1 MKGIK
6 HMKKKFFAMLLAI
19 CSLTS
24 SAAFAQDIIPTIT
37 TSTEREI
44 CLDVPQGKFTNGV
57 FMVPVRR
64 ICEIFNASCDWY
76 EEERRIIINAPD
88 NITRL
93 FLYIGNDTLQIFTFT
108 SVITGTN
115 EYLPLDAPL
124 EIVNDRT
131 LVPFEQIC
139 RALKGECVW
148 SEDKSSVIVKV
159 PAELSEDRAVIYLK
173 TDAADVKAGDEITVD
188 IMGKNL
194 DVSDEFGFIGY
205 SAGVIFNKSEFEY
218 VSATLEGNTDPAVE
232 YVKAENTNFT
242 DDSIKTVC
250 LNPVSFDYSDEA
262 VCIGKIVFKAL
273 TDDGG
278 EIKLSNR
285 IYTIGDDTAL
295 VYAHNETTEHMIML
309 NRGTQLK
316 IDTTAVTLN

>member
-1 MKGIK
+1 M
-6 HMKKKFFAMLLAI
+6 
-19 CSLTS
+19 
-24 SAAFAQDIIPTIT
+24 
-37 TSTEREI
+37 
-44 CLDVPQGKFTNGV
+44 PQGKFVNGV

-64 ICEIFNASCDWY
+64 ICEIFDASCDWY
-76 EEERRIIINAPD
+76 GEEKKIIINTPD
-88 NITRL
+88 NITRI
-93 FLYIGNDTLQIFTFT
+93 FLSIGNDTMQIFTFT

-131 LVPFEQIC
+131 LVPFEQLC
-139 RALKGECVW
+139 KALKGECVW
-148 SEDKSSVIVKV
+148 SEDKSSVTVKV
-159 PAELSEDRAVIYLK
+159 PAELSKDRAVIYLK

-194 DVSDEFGFIGY
+194 DVSNEFSFIGY

-250 LNPVSFDYSDEA
+250 LNPVAFDYGDED

-273 TDDGG
+273 TDNGG
-278 EIKLSNR
+278 EVKLSNR
-285 IYTIGDDTAL
+285 IYTIGDDTSL
-295 VYAHNETTEHMIML
+295 VYSHKETAAYISL
-309 NRGTQLK
+309 SRGTQLK
-316 IDTTAVTLN
+316 IDTTAIALN

>member
-6 HMKKKFFAMLLAI
+6 HMKKRFFAILLAI
-19 CSLTS
+19 CSLAS
-24 SAAFAQDIIPTIT
+24 SAAFAEEIIPTIT

-44 CLDVPQGKFTNGV
+44 CLDVPRGKFTNGV

-64 ICEIFNASCDWY
+64 ICEMFNASCDWY
-76 EEERRIIINAPD
+76 GEEQRIIINTPD

-148 SEDKSSVIVKV
+148 SEDKSSVTVKV
-159 PAELSEDRAVIYLK
+159 PAELSEDRAEIYLK
-173 TDAADVKAGDEITVD
+173 ADAQDIKAGDEITVD
-188 IMGKNL
+188 IMAKNL
-194 DVSDEFGFIGY
+194 DISDKFDFIGY

-218 VSATLEGNTDPAVE
+218 VSAKLEGNTDPAVE
-232 YVKAENTNFT
+232 YIKAENINFT

-250 LNPVSFDYSDEA
+250 LNPVAFDYGDED
-262 VCIGKIVFKAL
+262 VCIGKIVLKAL
-273 TDDGG
+273 TDNGG
-278 EIKLSNR
+278 EVKLSNR

-295 VYAHNETTEHMIML
+295 VYSHNETSEYIML
-309 NRGTQLK
+309 SRGTQLK
-316 IDTTAVTLN
+316 IDTTPVTLN